1 MSTYPPFPYVPPFIP
16 KPVKS
21 PCPDLNITKSDNS
34 GQIFITPFIYGDT
47 PPASFFNINGIY
59 SQRFVRPVQ
68 KTFDNLHE
76 YLKSIDRTAPDPYN
90 KPFENRAVI
99 NMSQSQKLIYE
110 NQIRLYQKVYQY
122 NHDAYRYASERGIT
136 PYYYR
141 FKSASEL
148 SDFKAAVSILQKLYN
163 VNGPY
168 LIQCLF
174 WIPFPG
180 SIAAEHAS
188 INLLDTE
195 FITFASAAPI
205 IVGAPSV

>member
-21 PCPDLNITKSDNS
+21 PCADLNIDKSDNS
-34 GQIFITPFIYGDT
+34 GQVFVTPFIYGDI

-59 SQRFVRPVQ
+59 SQRFVQPAQR
-68 KTFDNLHE
+68 TFDNLYE
-76 YLKSIDRTAPDPYN
+76 YLKSINDKSEDPYN
-90 KPFENRAVI
+90 KPFENRAVVH
-99 NMSQSQKLIYE
+99 MSQSQKLIYE

-122 NHDAYRYASERGIT
+122 NHDAYLYASQRGIT

-141 FKSASEL
+141 FKTASEL
-148 SDFKAAVSILQKLYN
+148 SDFKAAVAILQKLYN

-180 SIAAEHAS
+180 SIAAEHAA
-188 INLLDTE
+188 INLTDTE
-195 FITFASAAPI
+195 FTQFASAVPI
-205 IVGAPSV
+205 IVT